1 MEKLE
6 KKTTVLFPPELFR
19 QLEKVGKA
27 KRLSVGELIRRA
39 VRQQYQISEIPDR
52 LKAVDRLS
60 QIETPVSGWEKIE
73 DEIQAGAAEK

>member
-6 KKTTVLFPPELFR
+6 KKTTVLFPHKLYR
-19 QLEKVGKA
+19 RLEEVGKA

-39 VRQQYQISEIPDR
+39 VRQQYQISETPDR

-60 QIETPVSGWEKIE
+60 QIETPISGWEKIE